1 MTKPILSAPCL
12 VVALSVLCAFWS
24 GAADGLARGNEPSL
38 NDLSMEVAA
47 LQAFHQFQLSGA
59 QLETLRKFA
68 KETSQEVSPREKVKA
83 SADFQRTLSALRNA
97 LVDDD
102 DELIDQLQEELDERR
117 ETEKPELED
126 SIELTEAARQRAPEL
141 LGLLRPRQ
149 IASYLAS
156 HADEIPEPV
165 ERILEALGKVRDLDP
180 KEWKQLRET
189 VSEEVGRGVAGLD
202 VEKAS
207 QVGDKVIQLLIHAR
221 ALKAEEFQTE
231 RPELE
236 KTARAIVG
244 NLSPLDVL
252 RHALVQ
258 DLAELLSN
266 PRLVAAVD
274 ARLKK

>member
-1 MTKPILSAPCL
+1 
-12 VVALSVLCAFWS
+12 VVALGVVCAFCV
-24 GAADGLARGNEPSL
+24 GVGDRVARGNELSL

-47 LQAFHQFQLSGA
+47 LQAFHQLQLSPA

-68 KETSQEVSPREKVKA
+68 KDAATEPASREAGKA
-83 SADFQRTLSALRNA
+83 SADFRRTLTALRNA

-102 DELIDQLQEELDERR
+102 DELIDQLEEELDELR
-117 ETEKPELED
+117 ESEKPELEI
-126 SIELTEAARQRAPEL
+126 SIEITETARERAPEL
-141 LGLLRPRQ
+141 LSLLRPRQ

-165 ERILEALGKVRDLDP
+165 ERILEALAKVRDLDA

-189 VSEEVGRGVAGLD
+189 VSDEVGRGVAGLD
-202 VEKAS
+202 VDKAS

-221 ALKAEEFQTE
+221 ALKAEEFKAE
-231 RPELE
+231 RAELE
-236 KTARAIVG
+236 KTAREIVG
-244 NLSPLDVL
+244 NLGPLDVL
-252 RHALVQ
+252 RHALIG

-266 PRLVAAVD
+266 PRLLAALD